1 MRGERSMKRKKSRA
15 MLEVRELSKSF
26 GGLKAVDQAS
36 LDVRQGE
43 IVGLIG
49 PNGAGKTTLFAAIAG
64 FHTPDAGRVA
74 FEGSD
79 ITGLPPH
86 KICAAGMVRTFQIT
100 QPFAKISV
108 RENIM
113 VSAYFHTANR
123 GTAEREAEAVAATVG
138 MAGQLDQMGADL
150 TVAGRKRLELAR
162 ALATGP
168 RLLLLDEVM
177 AGLNPTE
184 IVEIVE
190 VIKGIR
196 DSGVTIL
203 LIEHVMQAVTSLAE
217 RVYVLNQGRMIAE
230 GTPASIAE
238 DAQVIEAYLGHGA
251 AKVLRA

>member
-1 MRGERSMKRKKSRA
+1 
-15 MLEVRELSKSF
+15 MLEVRDLSKAF
-26 GGLKAVDQAS
+26 GGLKAVDHAS
-36 LDVRQGE
+36 LDVRAGE

-64 FHTPDAGRVA
+64 FHKPDGGRIG
-74 FEGSD
+74 FEGRD
-79 ITGLPPH
+79 ITGLEPH

-100 QPFAKISV
+100 QPFARISV

-113 VSAYFHTANR
+113 VGAYFRTADR
-123 GTAEREAEAVAATVG
+123 RAAARRAEAVAAQVG
-138 MAGQLDQMGADL
+138 MADQLDQQGADL

-184 IVEIVE
+184 VAEIVE
-190 VIKGIR
+190 VIHMVR

-230 GTPASIAE
+230 GTPAAIA
-238 DAQVIEAYLGHGA
+238 DDPQVIEAYLGHGA
-251 AKVLRA
+251 AKVMRA

>member
-1 MRGERSMKRKKSRA
+1 

-49 PNGAGKTTLFAAIAG
+49 PNGAGKTTLFASIAG
-64 FHTPDAGRVA
+64 FHTPDAGRVV
-74 FEGSD
+74 FNGQD

-86 KICAAGMVRTFQIT
+86 RICTAGMVRTFQIT

-113 VSAYFHTANR
+113 VGTYLHTADR
-123 GTAEREAEAVAATVG
+123 KVAEHEAEAVAGMVG

-184 IVEIVE
+184 ITEIVQ
-190 VIKGIR
+190 VIRDIR
-196 DSGVTIL
+196 DSGITIL

-230 GTPASIAE
+230 GTPAAIA
-238 DAQVIEAYLGHGA
+238 DDPQVVEAYLGHGA

>member
-1 MRGERSMKRKKSRA
+1 
-15 MLEVRELSKSF
+15 MLEVREVSKSF
-26 GGLKAVDQAS
+26 GGLKAVDRAS
-36 LDVRQGE
+36 LDVARGE

-49 PNGAGKTTLFAAIAG
+49 PNGAGKTTLFATIAG
-64 FHTPDAGRVA
+64 FHRPDTGAVS
-74 FEGSD
+74 FECKP
-79 ITGLPPH
+79 ITGFAPH
-86 KICAAGMVRTFQIT
+86 RICAAGMVRTFQIT
-100 QPFAKISV
+100 QPFAGISV

-113 VSAYFHTANR
+113 VGAYLHTADR
-123 GTAEREAEAVAATVG
+123 RLAAREAEAVATLVG
-138 MAGQLDQMGADL
+138 MKDQLDQRGADL

-184 IVEIVE
+184 IVEIVG
-190 VIKGIR
+190 VIRNIR
-196 DSGVTIL
+196 ASGVTIL

-230 GTPASIAE
+230 GTPAAIADNE
-238 DAQVIEAYLGHGA
+238 AVIEAYLGHGA

>member
-1 MRGERSMKRKKSRA
+1 
-15 MLEVRELSKSF
+15 MLEVRGLSKSF

-64 FHTPDAGRVA
+64 FHAPDAGRVA
-74 FEGSD
+74 FEGKD
-79 ITGLPPH
+79 ITGLAPH
-86 KICAAGMVRTFQIT
+86 RICAAGMVRTFQIT

-113 VSAYFHTANR
+113 VGAYFHTADR
-123 GTAEREAEAVAATVG
+123 KLAEREAEAVAGMVG
-138 MAGQLDQMGADL
+138 MTGQLDQMGADL

-184 IVEIVE
+184 ITEIVQ
-190 VIKGIR
+190 VIREIR

-230 GTPASIAE
+230 GTPAAIADNPE
-238 DAQVIEAYLGHGA
+238 VIEAYLGHGA

>member
-1 MRGERSMKRKKSRA
+1 
-15 MLEVRELSKSF
+15 MLEVEGLSKTF
-26 GGLKAVDQAS
+26 GGLKAVDAAS
-36 LDVRQGE
+36 LQVKAGE

-49 PNGAGKTTLFAAIAG
+49 PNGAGKTTLFASIAG
-64 FHTPDAGRVA
+64 FHRPDGGRIA
-74 FEGSD
+74 FEGND
-79 ITGLPPH
+79 ITGLAPH
-86 KICAAGMVRTFQIT
+86 RICAAGMVRTFQIT
-100 QPFAKISV
+100 QPFGKISV

-113 VSAYFHTANR
+113 VGAYFRTAR
-123 GTAEREAEAVAATVG
+123 RAEAERAAETIAAQVG
-138 MAGQLDQMGADL
+138 MTDQLDQRGNDL

-184 IVEIVE
+184 IVEIIQ
-190 VIKGIR
+190 VIQAIR
-196 DSGVTIL
+196 ASGVTIL

-238 DAQVIEAYLGHGA
+238 NQQVVEAYLGHGA

>member
-1 MRGERSMKRKKSRA
+1 
-15 MLEVRELSKSF
+15 MLEVRGLSKSF

-64 FHTPDAGRVA
+64 FHAPDAGRVA
-74 FEGSD
+74 FEGKD
-79 ITGLPPH
+79 ITGLAPH
-86 KICAAGMVRTFQIT
+86 RICAAGMVRTFQIT

-113 VSAYFHTANR
+113 VGAYFRTADR
-123 GTAEREAEAVAATVG
+123 KLAEREAETVAGMVG
-138 MAGQLDQMGADL
+138 MTGQLDQMGADL

-184 IVEIVE
+184 ITEIVQ
-190 VIKGIR
+190 VIREIR

-230 GTPASIAE
+230 GTPAAIADNPE
-238 DAQVIEAYLGHGA
+238 VIEAYLGHGA

>member
-1 MRGERSMKRKKSRA
+1 
-15 MLEVRELSKSF
+15 MLEVRELSRSF
-26 GGLKAVDQAS
+26 GGLKAVDRAS
-36 LDVRQGE
+36 LDVRASE

-64 FHTPDAGRVA
+64 FQTPDAGRVG
-74 FEGSD
+74 FDGRD

-113 VSAYFHTANR
+113 VGAYFRTADR
-123 GTAEREAEAVAATVG
+123 RIAERRAEAVAATVG
-138 MAGQLDQMGADL
+138 MSGQLDQRGADL

-177 AGLNPTE
+177 AGLNPAE
-184 IVEIVE
+184 ISDIVA
-190 VIKGIR
+190 VIKSIR
-196 DSGVTIL
+196 DAGTTIL

-217 RVYVLNQGRMIAE
+217 RVYVLNQGRIIAE
-230 GTPASIAE
+230 GTPAAIA
-238 DAQVIEAYLGHGA
+238 DDPQVIEAYLGHGA

>member
-1 MRGERSMKRKKSRA
+1 
-15 MLEVRELSKSF
+15 MLEVRGLSKSF

-64 FHTPDAGRVA
+64 FHAPDAGRVA
-74 FEGSD
+74 FDGRD
-79 ITGLPPH
+79 ITGLAPH
-86 KICAAGMVRTFQIT
+86 RICAAGMVRTFQIT

-108 RENIM
+108 RQNIM
-113 VSAYFHTANR
+113 VGAYLRTADR
-123 GTAEREAEAVAATVG
+123 RLAEREAETVADTVG
-138 MAGQLDQMGADL
+138 MAGQLDQMGSDL

-162 ALATGP
+162 ALATSP

-177 AGLNPTE
+177 AGLNPAE
-184 IVEIVE
+184 IVDIVE

-196 DSGVTIL
+196 EGGVTIL

-230 GTPASIAE
+230 GTPASIADNPE
-238 DAQVIEAYLGHGA
+238 VIEAYLGHGA

>member
-1 MRGERSMKRKKSRA
+1 
-15 MLEVRELSKSF
+15 MLEVREVSKSF
-26 GGLKAVDQAS
+26 GGLKAVDRAS
-36 LDVRQGE
+36 LDVARGE

-64 FHTPDAGRVA
+64 FHRPEAGTVS
-74 FEGSD
+74 FEGKP
-79 ITGLPPH
+79 ITGLAPH
-86 KICAAGMVRTFQIT
+86 RICAAGMVRTFQIT
-100 QPFAKISV
+100 QPFAGISV

-113 VSAYFHTANR
+113 VGAYLHTADR
-123 GTAEREAEAVAATVG
+123 RLAAREAEAVAALVG
-138 MAGQLDQMGADL
+138 MKDQLDQRGADL

-184 IVEIVE
+184 IVEIVG
-190 VIKGIR
+190 VIRNIR
-196 DSGVTIL
+196 AAGVTIL

-230 GTPASIAE
+230 GTPAAIADNE
-238 DAQVIEAYLGHGA
+238 EVIEAYLGHGA

>member
-1 MRGERSMKRKKSRA
+1 

-26 GGLKAVDQAS
+26 GGLKAVDRAS

-64 FHTPDAGRVA
+64 FQAPDAGRVA
-74 FEGSD
+74 FAGHD
-79 ITGLPPH
+79 ITGFAPH

-113 VSAYFHTANR
+113 VGAYFRTADAKLAR
-123 GTAEREAEAVAATVG
+123 REAEAVAGMVG
-138 MAGQLDQMGADL
+138 MTRQLDQMGADL

-184 IVEIVE
+184 ITEIVQ
-190 VIKGIR
+190 VIRDIR
-196 DSGVTIL
+196 DSGITIL

-217 RVYVLNQGRMIAE
+217 RVYVLNQGRMIAD
-230 GTPASIAE
+230 GTPAAIAQ
-238 DAQVIEAYLGHGA
+238 DPQVIEAYLGHGA
-251 AKVLRA
+251 AKVMRA

>member
-1 MRGERSMKRKKSRA
+1 MSRA
-15 MLEVRELSKSF
+15 MLEVRDLSKSF

-64 FHTPDAGRVA
+64 FHAPDAGRVA
-74 FEGSD
+74 FEGKD
-79 ITGLPPH
+79 ITGLAPH
-86 KICAAGMVRTFQIT
+86 RVCAAGMVRTFQIT

-113 VSAYFHTANR
+113 VGAYFRTADR
-123 GTAEREAEAVAATVG
+123 RVAQREAEAVAGVVG
-138 MAGQLDQMGADL
+138 MTGQLDQMGADL

-184 IVEIVE
+184 ITEIVQ
-190 VIKGIR
+190 VIREIRNSGI
-196 DSGVTIL
+196 TIL

-230 GTPASIAE
+230 GTPAAIAE
-238 DAQVIEAYLGHGA
+238 NPQVVEAYLGHGA

>member
-1 MRGERSMKRKKSRA
+1 
-15 MLEVRELSKSF
+15 MLEVRDLSKAF

-36 LDVRQGE
+36 LDVRTGE

-64 FHTPDAGRVA
+64 FHKPDGGRIG
-74 FEGSD
+74 FEGRD
-79 ITGLPPH
+79 ITGLEPH

-100 QPFAKISV
+100 QPFARISV

-113 VSAYFHTANR
+113 VGAYFRTADR
-123 GTAEREAEAVAATVG
+123 RAAARRAEAVAAQVG
-138 MAGQLDQMGADL
+138 MADQLDQQGADL

-184 IVEIVE
+184 VAEIVE
-190 VIKGIR
+190 VIRMVR

-217 RVYVLNQGRMIAE
+217 RVYVLNQGRMIAQ
-230 GTPASIAE
+230 GTPAAIA
-238 DAQVIEAYLGHGA
+238 DDPQVIEAYLGHGA
-251 AKVLRA
+251 AKVMRA

>member
-1 MRGERSMKRKKSRA
+1 
-15 MLEVRELSKSF
+15 MLEVRGLSKSF

-64 FHTPDAGRVA
+64 FHKPDAGRIA
-74 FEGSD
+74 FDGKD
-79 ITGLPPH
+79 ITAIAPH
-86 KICAAGMVRTFQIT
+86 RICAMGMVRTFQIT

-113 VSAYFHTANR
+113 VGAYLH
-123 GTAEREAEAVAATVG
+123 TAERATAERQAEAVAGMVG

-184 IVEIVE
+184 ITEIVQ
-190 VIKGIR
+190 VIRDIR
-196 DSGVTIL
+196 DSGITIL

-230 GTPASIAE
+230 GTPAAIA
-238 DAQVIEAYLGHGA
+238 DDPQVVEAYLGHGA

>member
-1 MRGERSMKRKKSRA
+1 
-15 MLEVRELSKSF
+15 MLEVRGLSKSF

-64 FHTPDAGRVA
+64 FHAPDAGRVA
-74 FEGSD
+74 FEGKD
-79 ITGLPPH
+79 ITGLAPH
-86 KICAAGMVRTFQIT
+86 RICAAGMVRTFQIT

-113 VSAYFHTANR
+113 VGAYFRTADR
-123 GTAEREAEAVAATVG
+123 KLAERDAEEVAG
-138 MAGQLDQMGADL
+138 MVDMTGQLDQMGADL

-184 IVEIVE
+184 ITEIVQ
-190 VIKGIR
+190 VIRAIR

-230 GTPASIAE
+230 GTPAAIADNPE
-238 DAQVIEAYLGHGA
+238 VIEAYLGHGA

>member
-1 MRGERSMKRKKSRA
+1 
-15 MLEVRELSKSF
+15 MLEVREISKSF
-26 GGLKAVDQAS
+26 GGLKAVDCAS
-36 LDVRQGE
+36 LDVARGE

-64 FHTPDAGRVA
+64 FHRPDAGKVS
-74 FEGSD
+74 FEGRP
-79 ITGLPPH
+79 ITGVAPH
-86 KICAAGMVRTFQIT
+86 RICAAGMVRTFQIT
-100 QPFAKISV
+100 QPFAGISV

-113 VSAYFHTANR
+113 VGAYLHTANR
-123 GTAEREAEAVAATVG
+123 RLAARDAEAVAALVG
-138 MAGQLDQMGADL
+138 MKEQLDQRGADL

-184 IVEIVE
+184 IVEIVG
-190 VIKGIR
+190 VIKNIR
-196 DSGVTIL
+196 ASGVTIL

-230 GTPASIAE
+230 GTPTAIADNE
-238 DAQVIEAYLGHGA
+238 EVIEAYLGRGA

>member
-1 MRGERSMKRKKSRA
+1 
-15 MLEVRELSKSF
+15 MLEVAGLSKAF
-26 GGLKAVDQAS
+26 GGLKAVDEAS
-36 LDVRQGE
+36 LTVDAGE

-64 FHTPDAGRVA
+64 FHRPDAGRIA
-74 FEGSD
+74 FGGHD

-100 QPFAKISV
+100 QPFAKITV

-113 VSAYFHTANR
+113 VGAYLATADR
-123 GTAEREAEAVAATVG
+123 RTAAAKAEAVAAQVG
-138 MAGQLDQMGADL
+138 MADQLDQNGADL

-184 IVEIVE
+184 ISEIVAI
-190 VIKGIR
+190 IKAIR
-196 DSGVTIL
+196 QSGVTIL

-230 GTPASIAE
+230 GTPAEIAE
-238 DAQVIEAYLGHGA
+238 NPLVVEAYLGHGA

>member
-1 MRGERSMKRKKSRA
+1 
-15 MLEVRELSKSF
+15 MLEVRGLSKSF

-64 FHTPDAGRVA
+64 FHAPDAGRVA
-74 FEGSD
+74 FEGKE
-79 ITGLPPH
+79 ITGLAPH
-86 KICAAGMVRTFQIT
+86 RICAAGMVRTFQIT

-113 VSAYFHTANR
+113 VGAYFRTADR
-123 GTAEREAEAVAATVG
+123 KLAEREAERVAGIVG

-184 IVEIVE
+184 ISEIVQ
-190 VIKGIR
+190 VIRAIR
-196 DSGVTIL
+196 DSGITIL

-230 GTPASIAE
+230 GTPAAIADNPE
-238 DAQVIEAYLGHGA
+238 VIEAYLGHGA

>member
-1 MRGERSMKRKKSRA
+1 

-64 FHTPDAGRVA
+64 FHAPDAGRVA
-74 FEGSD
+74 FEGRD
-79 ITGLPPH
+79 ITGLAPH
-86 KICAAGMVRTFQIT
+86 EICAAGMVRTFQIT

-113 VSAYFHTANR
+113 VGAYLRTADR
-123 GTAEREAEAVAATVG
+123 QLAEREAETVADTVG
-138 MAGQLDQMGADL
+138 MAGQLDQMGSDL

-162 ALATGP
+162 ALATNP

-196 DSGVTIL
+196 EAGVTIL

-238 DAQVIEAYLGHGA
+238 NPEVIEAYLGHGA

>member
-1 MRGERSMKRKKSRA
+1 
-15 MLEVRELSKSF
+15 MLEVRGLSKSF

-64 FHTPDAGRVA
+64 FHAPDAGRVA
-74 FEGSD
+74 FEGKD
-79 ITGLPPH
+79 ITGLAPH
-86 KICAAGMVRTFQIT
+86 RICAAGMVRTFQIT

-113 VSAYFHTANR
+113 VGAYFRTADR
-123 GTAEREAEAVAATVG
+123 KLAEREAEAVAGMVG
-138 MAGQLDQMGADL
+138 MTGQLDQMGADL

-162 ALATGP
+162 ALATAP

-184 IVEIVE
+184 ITEIVQ
-190 VIKGIR
+190 VIRAIR

-230 GTPASIAE
+230 GTPAAIADNPE
-238 DAQVIEAYLGHGA
+238 VIEAYLGHGA

>member
-1 MRGERSMKRKKSRA
+1 

-26 GGLKAVDQAS
+26 GGLKAVDRAS

-64 FHTPDAGRVA
+64 FHRPDAGTVA
-74 FEGSD
+74 FEGKS

-86 KICAAGMVRTFQIT
+86 RICAAGMVRTFQIT
-100 QPFAKISV
+100 QPFSGISV

-113 VSAYFHTANR
+113 VGAYHQTADR
-123 GTAEREAEAVAATVG
+123 RRAMHDAEQVAGMVG
-138 MAGQLDQMGADL
+138 MADQLDQRGADL

-184 IVEIVE
+184 IVEIVQ
-190 VIKGIR
+190 VIKDIR
-196 DSGVTIL
+196 QAGVTIL

-230 GTPASIAE
+230 GTPAAIA
-238 DAQVIEAYLGHGA
+238 DDPQVVEAYLGHGA

>member
-1 MRGERSMKRKKSRA
+1 

-26 GGLKAVDQAS
+26 GGLKAVDRAS

-64 FHTPDAGRVA
+64 FHRPDAGTVA
-74 FEGSD
+74 FEGKS

-86 KICAAGMVRTFQIT
+86 RICAAGMVRTFQIT
-100 QPFAKISV
+100 QPFAGISV

-113 VSAYFHTANR
+113 VGAYHQTADR
-123 GTAEREAEAVAATVG
+123 RRAMHDAEQVAGMVG
-138 MAGQLDQMGADL
+138 MADQLDQRGADL

-184 IVEIVE
+184 IVEIVQ
-190 VIKGIR
+190 VIKDIR
-196 DSGVTIL
+196 QAGVTIL

-230 GTPASIAE
+230 GTPAAIA
-238 DAQVIEAYLGHGA
+238 DDPQVVEAYLGHGA

>member
-1 MRGERSMKRKKSRA
+1 

-26 GGLKAVDQAS
+26 GGLKAVDRAS

-64 FHTPDAGRVA
+64 FHKPDAGRVA
-74 FEGSD
+74 LGGAD
-79 ITGLPPH
+79 ITAMAPH
-86 KICAAGMVRTFQIT
+86 SICALGMVRTFQIT
-100 QPFAKISV
+100 QPFARISV

-113 VSAYFHTANR
+113 VGAYLHTIDRASAACE
-123 GTAEREAEAVAATVG
+123 AERVAGIVG
-138 MAGQLDQMGADL
+138 MAGQLDQLGADL

-184 IVEIVE
+184 ITEIVQ
-190 VIKGIR
+190 VIRDIR
-196 DSGVTIL
+196 DSGITIL

-230 GTPASIAE
+230 GTPAAVA
-238 DAQVIEAYLGHGA
+238 DDPQVVEAYLGHGA

>member
-1 MRGERSMKRKKSRA
+1 

-26 GGLKAVDQAS
+26 GGLKAVDHAS

-64 FHTPDAGRVA
+64 FHAPDAGRVA
-74 FEGSD
+74 FEGKD
-79 ITGLPPH
+79 ITGWPPH
-86 KICAAGMVRTFQIT
+86 RICSAGMVRTFQIT

-113 VSAYFHTANR
+113 VGAYFRTADR
-123 GTAEREAEAVAATVG
+123 KRAEREAEAVAGMVG

-162 ALATGP
+162 ALATSP

-184 IVEIVE
+184 ITEIVA
-190 VIKGIR
+190 VIRAIR

-217 RVYVLNQGRMIAE
+217 RVYVLNQGRMIAD
-230 GTPASIAE
+230 GTPAAIAE
-238 DAQVIEAYLGHGA
+238 NPEVVEAYLGHGA

>member
-1 MRGERSMKRKKSRA
+1 
-15 MLEVRELSKSF
+15 MLEVRSLSKAF

-64 FHTPDAGRVA
+64 FHKPDSGTVR
-74 FEGSD
+74 FEGKD
-79 ITGLPPH
+79 ITGLAPH
-86 KICAAGMVRTFQIT
+86 RICGAGMVRTFQIT
-100 QPFAKISV
+100 QPFAKITV

-113 VSAYFHTANR
+113 VGAYFRTADR
-123 GTAEREAEAVAATVG
+123 ARAMREAEAVAEMVG

-150 TVAGRKRLELAR
+150 TVAARKRLELAR

-184 IVEIVE
+184 IVEIVG
-190 VIKGIR
+190 VIRSIR
-196 DSGVTIL
+196 DAGVTIL

-217 RVYVLNQGRMIAE
+217 RLYVLNQGRMIAE

-238 DAQVIEAYLGHGA
+238 DPQVIEAYLGHGA

>member
-1 MRGERSMKRKKSRA
+1 
-15 MLEVRELSKSF
+15 MLEVRDISKSF
-26 GGLKAVDQAS
+26 GGLKAVDSAS
-36 LDVRQGE
+36 LDVASGE

-49 PNGAGKTTLFAAIAG
+49 PNGAGKTTLFATIAG
-64 FHTPDAGRVA
+64 FHRPDAGTVS
-74 FEGSD
+74 FEGKP
-79 ITGLPPH
+79 ITGLAPH
-86 KICAAGMVRTFQIT
+86 RICATGMVRTFQIT
-100 QPFAKISV
+100 QPFAGISV

-113 VSAYFHTANR
+113 VGAYFRTADR
-123 GTAEREAEAVAATVG
+123 RLAAREAEAVAALVG
-138 MAGQLDQMGADL
+138 MTDQLDQRGADL

-184 IVEIVE
+184 IVEIVG
-190 VIKGIR
+190 VIRNIRASGI
-196 DSGVTIL
+196 TIL

-230 GTPASIAE
+230 GTPAAIADNE
-238 DAQVIEAYLGHGA
+238 AVIEAYLGHGA

>member
-1 MRGERSMKRKKSRA
+1 
-15 MLEVRELSKSF
+15 MLEVRDLSKAF

-36 LDVRQGE
+36 LTVKAGE

-64 FHTPDAGRVA
+64 FHRPDGGRIA
-74 FEGSD
+74 FEGKN

-86 KICAAGMVRTFQIT
+86 RICAAGMVRTFQIT
-100 QPFAKISV
+100 QPFGKISV

-113 VSAYFHTANR
+113 VGAYFRTAR
-123 GTAEREAEAVAATVG
+123 RADAERTAEAIAAQVG
-138 MAGQLDQMGADL
+138 MTDQLAQRGNDL

-184 IVEIVE
+184 IVEIIQ
-190 VIKGIR
+190 VIQAIR
-196 DSGVTIL
+196 ASGVTIL

-230 GTPASIAE
+230 GTPAVIAE
-238 DAQVIEAYLGHGA
+238 NQQVVEAYLGHGA